1 MTHNPS
7 TGEWYYSKTGCIEVL
22 RRLLYG
28 LKSITQ
34 EELSS
39 SLRSAFAQYLL
50 REPDSKVIC
59 HKDNYS
65 KLTFVEQ
72 LFTPFTVTKNG
83 YLRLTVRA
91 VRHIYVVFDSNF
103 HRKNTEN
110 FVHSSTQNA
119 GTIYKHAGI
128 SKTIPYDTL
137 HKYLLESFNKDD
149 YWFDHNTFLI
159 DERYSVSK
167 NLYIENPASIA
178 EAKNFGWFVGY
189 ERENKLTSTELADI
203 KKFNKFEKEVEEAN
217 VKGFEDGSAREHSYF
232 VYDNQNLTRETFISE
247 LNKTI
252 HLVGAI
258 TFFDVIP
265 KSGKVNLINLKNKL
279 KFDVVKNNEIA
290 SFNFNISHTNA
301 KNKIDF
307 KKKK

>member
-7 TGEWYYSKTGCIEVL
+7 TGEWYYSKTGWIEIL

-28 LKSITQ
+28 LKSIAQ
-34 EELSS
+34 EQLSS
-39 SLRSAFAQYLL
+39 SLRSAFAQYFLS
-50 REPDSKVIC
+50 EPDSKVIC
-59 HKDNYS
+59 HEDNYS

-83 YLRLTVRA
+83 YLRLTVRVA
-91 VRHIYVVFDSNF
+91 RYIYVVVYSNF

-110 FVHSSTQNA
+110 FMHSSTQYA

-137 HKYLLESFNKDD
+137 HKYLLESLNRDD

-167 NLYIENPASIA
+167 NLHIENPASIVK
-178 EAKNFGWFVGY
+178 AKNFEWFVGN

-203 KKFNKFEKEVEEAN
+203 KIFNKFEKEVEEAN
-217 VKGFEDGSAREHSYF
+217 VKEFEDSSAKEHSYF
-232 VYDNQNLTRETFISE
+232 VYDNQNLIRETFISE

-265 KSGKVNLINLKNKL
+265 KSGKVNLINSKNKL

-301 KNKIDF
+301 KKKIDF
-307 KKKK
+307 KK